1 MKENYIIDFK
11 PTEKDFDNI
20 HEWLISTQSGFLN
33 NISAIY
39 NSFKNNSFVTLKEDS
54 KTIGFLTFFQE
65 SNFKTVRIGFFEIKK
80 DCRKQ
85 GMGKF
90 FMKEFLNAIEKLGV
104 FIVEL
109 YCKPE
114 DSQHFWRKIGFEDKV
129 FSKSSKKS
137 ICLYKILDLKVRVK
151 NVSDYEKEKITIWAE
166 YGIENFNKEF
176 EIEVHKTTKLLY
188 KPLIIKGLNE
198 WELKWQK
205 GELEKTNQVKRITK
219 DGLDYGDFIII
230 EKSIFD

>member
-11 PTEKDFDNI
+11 PTEKDFEYI

-90 FMKEFLNAIEKLGV
+90 FMKEFLNVIEKHGSFV
-104 FIVEL
+104 VEL
-109 YCKPE
+109 YCAPE
-114 DSQHFWRKIGFEDKV
+114 DSQHFWRKIGFEDKI
-129 FSKSSKKS
+129 FSKSSTKS
-137 ICLYKILDLKVRVK
+137 IWLYKILNLKLNGK
-151 NVSDYEKEKITIWAE
+151 NESDYEKEKITIWKE

-188 KPLIIKGLNE
+188 QPLIINGLNE
-198 WELKWQK
+198 WEIKWQK
-205 GELEKTNQVKRITK
+205 GEIEKINQVKRITK

-230 EKSIFD
+230 EKSIFE